1 MKRILFFTACFFVLY
16 SAKSQS
22 LSIANDDIVEYNMVD
37 SRPEFPNT
45 YPDFMDFVAKNFSLP
60 DYDGPTGILKV
71 GFVIETNGMVS
82 SVKVLKNLD
91 ATASSEIKKV
101 MAKCP
106 QWKPGEHN
114 GKPVRVYYEFSLK
127 LMSQS

>member
-16 SAKSQS
+16 SANSQS
-22 LSIANDDIVEYNMVD
+22 LTIANDDLVEYNTVD
-37 SRPEFPNT
+37 VRPEFTGDYPN
-45 YPDFMDFVAKNFSLP
+45 FMDFVAKNFNLP
-60 DYDGPTGILKV
+60 DYEGPTGLLKV
-71 GFVIETNGMVS
+71 GFVIELNGVVS

-91 ATASSEIKKV
+91 VSASNEIKKV

-114 GKPVRVYYEFSLK
+114 GKPVRVYYEFALK
-127 LMSQS
+127 LLSQS

>member
-22 LSIANDDIVEYNMVD
+22 LSMANDEIVEYNTVEV
-37 SRPEFPNT
+37 RPEFPGSYTN
-45 YPDFMDFVAKNFSLP
+45 FMDFVSKNFSLP

-71 GFVIETNGMVS
+71 GFVIEVDGMVS

-91 ATASSEIKKV
+91 ATASNEIKKV
-101 MAKCP
+101 MAKCS

>member
-22 LSIANDDIVEYNMVD
+22 LSMANDEIVEYNTVEV
-37 SRPEFPNT
+37 RPEFPGSYTN
-45 YPDFMDFVAKNFSLP
+45 FMDFVSKNFSLP

-71 GFVIETNGMVS
+71 GFVIEVDGMVS

-91 ATASSEIKKV
+91 ATASNEIKKV

-106 QWKPGEHN
+106 QWKPGVHN
-114 GKPVRVYYEFSLK
+114 GKPGRVYYEFSLK

>member
-22 LSIANDDIVEYNMVD
+22 LSMANDEIVENNTVEV
-37 SRPEFPNT
+37 RPEFPGSYTN
-45 YPDFMDFVAKNFSLP
+45 FMDFVSKNFSLP

-71 GFVIETNGMVS
+71 GFVIEVDGMVS

-91 ATASSEIKKV
+91 ATASNEIKKV

-106 QWKPGEHN
+106 QWKPGVHN

>member
-22 LSIANDDIVEYNMVD
+22 LSMANDEIVEYNTVEV
-37 SRPEFPNT
+37 RPEFPGSYTN
-45 YPDFMDFVAKNFSLP
+45 FMDFVSKNFPLP

-71 GFVIETNGMVS
+71 GFVIEVDGMVS

-91 ATASSEIKKV
+91 ATASNEIKKV

-106 QWKPGEHN
+106 QWKPEEHN

>member
-22 LSIANDDIVEYNMVD
+22 LSMANDEIVEYNTVEV
-37 SRPEFPNT
+37 RPEFPGSYTN
-45 YPDFMDFVAKNFSLP
+45 FMDFVSKNFPLP

-71 GFVIETNGMVS
+71 GFVIEVDGMVS

-91 ATASSEIKKV
+91 ATASNEIKKV

-106 QWKPGEHN
+106 QWKPGVHN

>member
-1 MKRILFFTACFFVLY
+1 MKRILFCLFCFFSFQNIV
-16 SAKSQS
+16 AQD
-22 LSIANDDIVEYNMVD
+22 LSMANDEIVEYNTVD
-37 SRPEFPNT
+37 VRPEFPGT
-45 YPDFMDFVAKNFSLP
+45 YSNFMDFISKNFSLP
-60 DYDGPTGILKV
+60 DYEGPTGVLKV
-71 GFVIETNGMVS
+71 GFVIETNGLVS
-82 SVKVLKNLD
+82 NVKVLKNLD
-91 ATASSEIKKV
+91 TTSSAEIKKV

>member
-22 LSIANDDIVEYNMVD
+22 LSMANDEIVEYNTVEV
-37 SRPEFPNT
+37 RPEFPGSYTN
-45 YPDFMDFVAKNFSLP
+45 FMDFVSKNFSLP

-71 GFVIETNGMVS
+71 GFVIEVDGMVS

-91 ATASSEIKKV
+91 ATASNEIKKV
-101 MAKCP
+101 MTKCP

>member
-1 MKRILFFTACFFVLY
+1 MKRILFCLFCFF
-16 SAKSQS
+16 SFQS
-22 LSIANDDIVEYNMVD
+22 IVAQDLSMANDEIVEYNTVD
-37 SRPEFPNT
+37 VRPEFPGT
-45 YPDFMDFVAKNFSLP
+45 YSNFMDFISKNFSLP
-60 DYDGPTGILKV
+60 DYEGPTGVLKV
-71 GFVIETNGMVS
+71 GFVIETNGLVS
-82 SVKVLKNLD
+82 NVKVLKNLD
-91 ATASSEIKKV
+91 TTSSAEIKKV

>member
-22 LSIANDDIVEYNMVD
+22 LSMANDEIVEYNTVD
-37 SRPEFPNT
+37 VRPEFPGSYTN
-45 YPDFMDFVAKNFSLP
+45 FMDFVSKNFSLP

-71 GFVIETNGMVS
+71 GFVIEVDGMVS

-91 ATASSEIKKV
+91 ATASNEIKKV